1 MFNRAPAV
9 HSVHVY
15 NESASLISRLCGIV
29 SSSLQVGDAVL
40 IVATTEHRD
49 QLVKELV
56 SRGVD
61 IRTHARDGRY
71 TMVDATEMLS
81 TFMVNGMPD
90 RDLFMD
96 SVGGMLMKARKA
108 ACSEAHGLTVF
119 GEMVTVL
126 WEQGKKQAAL
136 QLEALWN
143 DALNDRAF
151 HLHCAYPRSGFVND
165 GDELAVCRT
174 HSHVVQ

>member
-1 MFNRAPAV
+1 MSKHAPTI

-15 NESASLISRLCGIV
+15 NESESLISRLCGIV

-56 SRGVD
+56 SHGVD
-61 IRTHARDGRY
+61 IRMHARDGRY

-90 RDLFMD
+90 RDLFVA
-96 SVGGMLMKARKA
+96 SVGDILIKARKA
-108 ACSEAHGLTVF
+108 ACS
-119 GEMVTVL
+119 
-126 WEQGKKQAAL
+126 
-136 QLEALWN
+136 
-143 DALNDRAF
+143 
-151 HLHCAYPRSGFVND
+151 
-165 GDELAVCRT
+165 
-174 HSHVVQ
+174 